1 MHGSDGR
8 GVGGS
13 ENVPLILGTFQASQN
28 PFSFIMN
35 VAGIHYV
42 DDKHRSFFSKSTT

>member
-1 MHGSDGR
+1 MGEG

-35 VAGIHYV
+35 VAGMYCV
-42 DDKHRSFFSKSTT
+42 GE